1 VSRLSRRRGAAWAV
15 AASVTAAC
23 LASCSS
29 AVSTSGGSG
38 GSTGGSGPAPLATS
52 VNTADGTWATVA
64 MGHLDDPAN
73 TFWQLLH
80 RAAGAGLWTDQIR
93 ATAVATNGGL
103 VMAPSQGGSLVVGV
117 LPFDFLTFSPLVATA
132 NGGRSWS
139 NGLLP
144 GGLVTAPNAL
154 AANANGQA
162 LAITGKDQSAS
173 SQMVLTSASLAN
185 WQPVASASAL
195 ASSADGQQC
204 GIAGLSAV
212 AFDGPDPVVGVRCS
226 HPGVIGLF
234 EKKGSAWA
242 LIGPRPPAGT
252 SQDDFAVNAVQA
264 AGQGF
269 SGLLSASGSRGT
281 SVMVV
286 STDDAGQIWQVSQPL
301 QLTTSERIA
310 SVGPAGGGGFF
321 VLLDSP
327 TGPGRAAVL
336 ADPQTTWQV
345 LPAPPPGTATL
356 AFGPGTTV
364 EALAVDTATLTVWT
378 LEASGSW
385 HEGQVMTVSIDYGSS
400 S

>member
-1 VSRLSRRRGAAWAV
+1 MAGSL
-15 AASVTAAC
+15 TAAC

-38 GSTGGSGPAPLATS
+38 GSTSGSGPAPLATT

-64 MGHLDDPAN
+64 MGHLDDPTN

-80 RAAGAGLWTDQIR
+80 RATAAGPWTDEVQ

-103 VMAPSQGGSLVVGV
+103 VMASPQGGSLVVGV
-117 LPFDFLTFSPLVATA
+117 LPFDFLTFSPLIATA
-132 NGGRSWS
+132 NGGRSWT

-144 GGLVTAPNAL
+144 GGLVTAANAL

-173 SQMVLTSASLAN
+173 SQVVLTSVSLAN

-195 ASSADGQQC
+195 GTSAGGEQC
-204 GIAGLSAV
+204 GIAALSAV
-212 AFDGPDPVVGVRCS
+212 AFDGPDPVIGARCS

-234 EKKGSAWA
+234 EKKGSGWT
-242 LIGPRPPAGT
+242 LVGPRPPAGT
-252 SQDDFAVNAVQA
+252 SQDGFAVNAVQA
-264 AGQGF
+264 DGQGF
-269 SGLLSASGSRGT
+269 SCLLSASGPGGT
-281 SVMVV
+281 SVMMV
-286 STDDAGQIWQVSQPL
+286 STDDAGQTWQLSQPL
-301 QLTTSERIA
+301 PLTTSERIA
-310 SVGPAGGGGFF
+310 SVGPSGAGGFF
-321 VLLDSP
+321 VLLGSP
-327 TGPGRAAVL
+327 SGAGRAAVL
-336 ADPQTTWQV
+336 ASPRTAWKV

-378 LEASGSW
+378 LGASGSW